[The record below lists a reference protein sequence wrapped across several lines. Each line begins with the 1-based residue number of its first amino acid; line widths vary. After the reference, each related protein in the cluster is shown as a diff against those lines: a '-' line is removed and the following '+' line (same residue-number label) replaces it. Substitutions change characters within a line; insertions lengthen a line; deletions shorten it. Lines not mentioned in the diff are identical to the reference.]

1 MLGTSLDDDDKTVTF
16 TFDVNDE
23 AANREVFKYYT
34 RPIASWDYKCNLD
47 AQSSITSVSMA
58 LKETSGDQEASG
70 KDDIIKQRLSES
82 YRADTA
88 LLVVGSL
95 SIFLGLS

>member
-1 MLGTSLDDDDKTVTF
+1 MTF
-16 TFDVNDE
+16 KFDLKDE
-23 AANREVFKYYT
+23 IANLELFKYYT

-47 AQSSITSVSMA
+47 EQSSITSVSMA
-58 LKETSGDQEASG
+58 LKNTSRDQEESG

-82 YRADTA
+82 YRTDTA
-88 LLVVGSL
+88 LLVMGSL

>member
-1 MLGTSLDDDDKTVTF
+1 MTF